1 MITVDTKLIAL
12 MGNPLRQSFASRMQ
26 NEAYSALGLDFEYF
40 PLEVE
45 NDHLEDMVQ
54 AFRNLNSP
62 GFAVTKPNKIKVI
75 EYLDGLDE
83 FAEKMGAVN
92 TVVKCDG
99 KLIGYNTDGP
109 GFIRALTLETG
120 CDIKA
125 STFFCFGAGG
135 AGRAICCALAFH
147 GAKEI
152 IIVDRFNG
160 ASQSLTEDIN
170 KSFAPV
176 AVWVPFE
183 KKEVYKKSIGECDV
197 VMNCSGVGMYP
208 HTDETP
214 IDAALL
220 HAGQIAF
227 DATYN
232 PLKTLYLQQAEKVGC
247 RILNGLGMSIH
258 QGAIQVNLWSGL
270 PEPVEIMTESIS
282 KIVAEIQASQQ

>member
-12 MGNPLRQSFASRMQ
+12 MGNPLRQSFAPRMQ
-26 NEAYSALGLDFEYF
+26 NETYRALGLEFLYF

-45 NDHLEDMVQ
+45 NDHLGDMVQ

-75 EYLDGLDE
+75 EYLDGMDE

-92 TVVKCDG
+92 TVVKRDG

-109 GFIRALTLETG
+109 GFIRSLTLETG

-125 STFFCFGAGG
+125 STFFAFGAGG

-152 IIVDRFNG
+152 VIVDRFD
-160 ASQSLTEDIN
+160 AAAQSLSEDIN

-176 AVWVPFE
+176 ARWIPFE
-183 KKEVYKKSIGECDV
+183 EKAQYEKCIGECDV

-220 HAGQIAF
+220 RAEQIAF

-232 PLKTLYLQQAEKVGC
+232 PLKTRFLQEAERQGC

-270 PEPVEIMTESIS
+270 PEPVEIMTESIN
-282 KIVAEIQASQQ
+282 KIVAEIQAGQK

>member
-12 MGNPLRQSFASRMQ
+12 MGNPLRQSFAPRMQ
-26 NEAYSALGLDFEYF
+26 NEAYHALGLNFEYF

-45 NDHLEDMVQ
+45 NDHLADMVQ

-62 GFAVTKPNKIKVI
+62 GFAVTKPNKIKVM

-83 FAEKMGAVN
+83 FAEKMGSVN
-92 TVVKCDG
+92 TVVKRDG

-109 GFIRALTLETG
+109 GFIRAITTETG
-120 CDIKA
+120 CEIENC
-125 STFFCFGAGG
+125 TFFSFGAGG
-135 AGRAICCALAFH
+135 VGRAICCALAFH

-152 IIVDRFNG
+152 VIVDRFDA
-160 ASQSLTEDIN
+160 ASQSLAEDIN
-170 KSFAPV
+170 KTFTPV
-176 AVWVPFE
+176 AKWIPFE
-183 KKEVYKKSIGECDV
+183 NKDEYAKIIEACDV

-208 HTDETP
+208 HSDETP
-214 IDAALL
+214 IDASWL

-247 RILNGLGMSIH
+247 RILNGLSMSIY

-270 PEPVEIMTESIS
+270 PEPVEIMTESINR
-282 KIVAEIQASQQ
+282 IVSEIQEKQK

>member
-12 MGNPLRQSFASRMQ
+12 MGNPLRQSFAPRMQ
-26 NEAYSALGLDFEYF
+26 NEAYRALGLDFLYF

-45 NDHLEDMVQ
+45 NDHLSDMVQ

-83 FAEKMGAVN
+83 FAGKMGAVN
-92 TVVKCDG
+92 TVVKRDG

-120 CDIKA
+120 CNLKE
-125 STFFCFGAGG
+125 STFFAFGAGG

-152 IIVDRFNG
+152 IIVDRFDA
-160 ASQSLTEDIN
+160 ASQSLAQDIN
-170 KSFAPV
+170 KNFASVAKWISFE
-176 AVWVPFE
+176 E
-183 KKEVYKKSIGECDV
+183 KAAYEKVISQCDV

-208 HTDETP
+208 HIDETP
-214 IDAALL
+214 IDIALL
-220 HAGQIAF
+220 HAGQIVF

-232 PLKTLYLQQAEKVGC
+232 PLKTLFLQQAEKVGC

-258 QGAIQVNLWSGL
+258 QGAIQVNLWSGM
-270 PEPVEIMTESIS
+270 PEPVEIMTESIN
-282 KIVAEIQASQQ
+282 KIVAEIQAGQP